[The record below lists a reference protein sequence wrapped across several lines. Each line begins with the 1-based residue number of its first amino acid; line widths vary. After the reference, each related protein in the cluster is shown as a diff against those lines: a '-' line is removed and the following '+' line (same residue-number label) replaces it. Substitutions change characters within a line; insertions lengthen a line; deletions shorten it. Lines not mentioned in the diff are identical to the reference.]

1 LAKRDWWPLA
11 PILVLAGLLYLPACN
26 ALHRCGCRPPWAG
39 ADAACDVHRAS
50 GPHCPWCEHWT
61 LGGLALLGIVAG
73 PVLTFRS
80 RLRSGASPASAAT
93 ASLAALPVAIIVTGA
108 LLWLPTD
115 HPHFIFRDAR
125 LRLGLPAGPI
135 SSP

>member
-1 LAKRDWWPLA
+1 
-11 PILVLAGLLYLPACN
+11 
-26 ALHRCGCRPPWAG
+26 
-39 ADAACDVHRAS
+39 
-50 GPHCPWCEHWT
+50 

-93 ASLAALPVAIIVTGA
+93 ASLGALPVAIVVTGA

-125 LRLGLPAGPI
+125 LRLGLPVGPI